1 MARLVA
7 PASMETLKQPIT
19 IAGGGLAGLSLGI
32 ALCRHGLDVTLHEA
46 STYPRHRVCGEFISG
61 VSEDT
66 LARLGIT
73 HTLTDAV
80 PLTTACWSDTS
91 GPLGSMKVKGRG
103 ISRWDLDQNLQQT
116 FTELGG
122 RLVTQSRIEPGT
134 GIIWA
139 TGRPKRPGSWLG
151 LKFHVSNLDLTHD
164 LEMHMG
170 ATGYLGLARIENHLV
185 NVCGLFQ
192 SHTVTKAKG
201 PALLIAH
208 LRAGGLQTLAD
219 RLDAA
224 DIDASSFCGVAGFR
238 LGSQPGPLFS
248 IGDSACMIP
257 PFTGNGMSMA
267 FESAECALQPAL
279 DYAHGLQTWDQA
291 AAASQKAHRQRFR
304 RRLTIAGFLHS
315 LLTTQ
320 FGMRLTSSLARRR
333 VVPYDLLL
341 QLVR

>member
-7 PASMETLKQPIT
+7 PASMETLKKPIT

-91 GPLGSMKVKGRG
+91 GPLGSMKVNGRG

-122 RLVTQSRIEPGT
+122 HLVTQSRIEPGT

-192 SHTVTKAKG
+192 SHKVTKAKG

-208 LRAGGLQTLAD
+208 LRAGGLQKLAD

-224 DIDASSFCGVAGFR
+224 HIDASSFCGVAGFR
-238 LGSQPGPLFS
+238 LGSQPGPPFS

-279 DYAHGLQTWDQA
+279 DYAHGHQSWDQA
-291 AAASQKAHRQRFR
+291 AAAAQKAHHQRFR
-304 RRLTIAGFLHS
+304 RRLTIAGLLHS

>member
-1 MARLVA
+1 MAWLVA
-7 PASMETLKQPIT
+7 PASMATLKHPIT

-32 ALCRHGLDVTLHEA
+32 ALCRQGLDVTLHEA

-66 LARLGIT
+66 LAQLGIT

-80 PLTTACWSDTS
+80 SLSRACWSDAA
-91 GPLGSMKVKGRG
+91 GPIGSMKVTGRG
-103 ISRWDLDQNLQQT
+103 ISRWRLDENLRQT
-116 FTELGG
+116 FIDLGG
-122 RLVTQSRIEPGT
+122 RLVTQSRIQPGP

-139 TGRPKRPGSWLG
+139 TGRPKRPGPWLG
-151 LKFHVSNLDLTHD
+151 LKFHVSNLALTHD

-170 ATGYLGLARIENHLV
+170 STGYLGLARIESDSV

-192 SHTVTKAKG
+192 THMGLKAKG

-208 LRAGGLQTLAD
+208 LRARGLHKLAD

-224 DIDASSFCGVAGFR
+224 NINPASFCGVAGFR
-238 LGSQPGPLFS
+238 LGSQPGPPFS

-267 FESAECALQPAL
+267 FESAECALQPAI
-279 DYAHGLQTWDQA
+279 DYAHGHQTWDQA
-291 AAASQKAHRQRFR
+291 AAASKKAHHQRFR
-304 RRLTIAGFLHS
+304 RRLTIAGLLHS
-315 LLTTQ
+315 LLTTR
-320 FGMRLTSSLARRR
+320 FGMRLTTSLARRR
-333 VVPYDLLL
+333 AVPYDLLL

>member
-1 MARLVA
+1 MAWIIA
-7 PASMETLKQPIT
+7 PASMETLKNPIT

-66 LARLGIT
+66 LAQLGIT
-73 HTLTDAV
+73 QTLADAV
-80 PLTTACWSDTS
+80 PLTTACWSDAA
-91 GPLGSMKVKGRG
+91 GPIGSMKVAGRG
-103 ISRWDLDQNLQQT
+103 ISRWELDKNLQQT
-116 FTELGG
+116 FIDLGG
-122 RLVTQSRIEPGT
+122 RLITQSRIEPGT

-151 LKFHVSNLDLTHD
+151 LKFHLRNLDLTHD

-170 ATGYLGLARIENHLV
+170 TTGYLGLARIENGLV

-192 SHTVTKAKG
+192 SHSKTKAKG

-208 LRAGGLQTLAD
+208 LRAGGLQKLAD

-224 DIDASSFCGVAGFR
+224 DINASSFCGVAGFR
-238 LGSQPGPLFS
+238 LGSQLGPPFS

-291 AAASQKAHRQRFR
+291 AATSKKAHHQRFR
-304 RRLTIAGFLHS
+304 RRLTIAHLLHS
-315 LLTTQ
+315 LLTTRV
-320 FGMRLTSSLARRR
+320 GMRLTTSLARHRAI
-333 VVPYDLLL
+333 PYGLLL

>member
-1 MARLVA
+1 
-7 PASMETLKQPIT
+7 
-19 IAGGGLAGLSLGI
+19 
-32 ALCRHGLDVTLHEA
+32 
-46 STYPRHRVCGEFISG
+46 
-61 VSEDT
+61 
-66 LARLGIT
+66 
-73 HTLTDAV
+73 
-80 PLTTACWSDTS
+80 
-91 GPLGSMKVKGRG
+91 MKVNGRG

-151 LKFHVSNLDLTHD
+151 LKFHVRNLDLTHD

-170 ATGYLGLARIENHLV
+170 ATGYLGLARVENGLV

-192 SHTVTKAKG
+192 SHMGTKAKG

-208 LRAGGLQTLAD
+208 LRAGGLQKLAD

-238 LGSQPGPLFS
+238 LGSQPGPPFS

-267 FESAECALQPAL
+267 FESAECALQPAI
-279 DYAHGLQTWDQA
+279 DYAHGHQTWDQA
-291 AAASQKAHRQRFR
+291 AAASKKAHHQRFR
-304 RRLTIAGFLHS
+304 RRLTIAGLLHS
-315 LLTTQ
+315 LLTTR
-320 FGMRLTSSLARRR
+320 FGMRLTTSLARRR
-333 VVPYDLLL
+333 AVPYDLLL

>member
-7 PASMETLKQPIT
+7 LASMETLKQPIT

-91 GPLGSMKVKGRG
+91 GPLGSMKVNGRG

-151 LKFHVSNLDLTHD
+151 LKFHVSNLNLTHD

-238 LGSQPGPLFS
+238 LGSQPGPPFS

-291 AAASQKAHRQRFR
+291 ASASQKAHHQRFR